1 MLSKRVR
8 SRRVS
13 RKIVEFLIAGH
24 GVKLICRELKVGKD
38 RVRKVRE
45 LAKKAGYLSGEKRL
59 PVFPEALFPEQGE
72 ATGHRSSAA
81 DRLLQEHKEWIVEK
95 LKVGW
100 HAITIFEELPVKV
113 SRSSFYRFFE
123 RHDLTPP
130 SAPPR
135 VVPEIVHK
143 PGEALLVDWGKVGT
157 AVCHIT
163 GKRLAVWAFVGV
175 LGYSRYRMVRLTLRQ
190 DFETTVSLIESLF
203 QEIGGVPKRVT
214 SDNPKCFSLKACRY
228 EPDLNPLFERFAA
241 HYDFAIE
248 CLPPRDPEKKGKVER
263 PMPFI
268 RRLFEPYG
276 DDWSDLMNAQSFIDD
291 KLRLANDKRHGTTG
305 EPPTERFN
313 AGEKEALK
321 ALPTLI
327 WQREEY
333 HEGTVRTDGH
343 VRFRGKYYSV
353 EETLIGKDV
362 QIIGN
367 QSTVLIYSA
376 GKLVETHER
385 LLNSL
390 KSKSTKSIH
399 LKPWERA
406 MTDVSIYRDRAKNIG
421 PYVDALVL
429 RLIGNG
435 LGMIDF
441 RKVWGLLSLDK
452 TYEASAIDAAC
463 KAALETS
470 SISLKAVRIHLDIN
484 TKKREVKCKESPN
497 NNTRNH
503 APTKDLKTQ
512 NCKFVRDITE
522 YSHIVANV
530 KTFIH

>member
-8 SRRVS
+8 SRQVS

-24 GVKLICRELKVGKD
+24 GVNHTCRVLKVGKD

-45 LAKKAGYLSGEKRL
+45 LAEKAGYLSGMTRL
-59 PVFPEALFPEQGE
+59 PVFPEALFPEQ
-72 ATGHRSSAA
+72 ADAMGHRSSAA
-81 DRLLQEHKEWIVEK
+81 DRLLQEHKEWIIEK

-123 RHDLTPP
+123 RHDLILPAT
-130 SAPPR
+130 PPR
-135 VVPEIVHK
+135 VVPEIVHR

-157 AVCHIT
+157 VVCQIT
-163 GKRLAVWAFVGV
+163 GKRLTVWAFVGV

-190 DFETTVSLIESLF
+190 DFETTVALMESMF
-203 QEIGGVPKRVT
+203 QEIGGVPTRLT
-214 SDNPKCFSLKACRY
+214 SDNPKCFALKACRY
-228 EPDLNPLFERFAA
+228 EPQLNPLFERFAA
-241 HYDFAIE
+241 YYDFTVE

-268 RRLFEPYG
+268 RRLFEPFG
-276 DDWSDLMNAQSFIDD
+276 DGWSDLKKAQSFIDD

-313 AGEKEALK
+313 VGEKAALK
-321 ALPTLI
+321 ALPTLT

-353 EETLIGKDV
+353 EESLIGKEV

-367 QSTVLIYSA
+367 QSTVLIYCA

-385 LLNSL
+385 VLDSL
-390 KSKSTKSIH
+390 KSKSTKDNH

-406 MTDVSIYRDRAKNIG
+406 MTDVSIFRDRAKNIG

-441 RKVWGLLSLDK
+441 RKVWGVLSLDK
-452 TYEASAIDAAC
+452 TYEASAIDEAC
-463 KAALETS
+463 KAVLETS
-470 SISLKAVRIHLDIN
+470 SISFKAVRMYLDMN
-484 TKKREVKCKESPN
+484 TKKREVKRKVTSNDKPSEYPPS
-497 NNTRNH
+497 
-503 APTKDLKTQ
+503 KDLKTQ

-522 YSHIVANV
+522 YGHVVANA
-530 KTFIH
+530 KTPIH